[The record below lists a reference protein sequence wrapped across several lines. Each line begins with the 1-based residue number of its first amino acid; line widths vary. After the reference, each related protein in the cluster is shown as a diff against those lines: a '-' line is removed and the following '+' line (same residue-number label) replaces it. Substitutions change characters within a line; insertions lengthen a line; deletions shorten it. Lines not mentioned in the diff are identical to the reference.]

1 MEPEHEQVTYTFEPE
16 NPIVRLSDDTL
27 KFFMEFIQKINEPEH
42 QLFLFKVYVRLH
54 GSNKFTNTK
63 TNSVTII
70 SDTIVDKFQEYLA
83 YHSKRF
89 EDKPFSIFVSF
100 YYVLKAIVSNNCI
113 WILSLASHLLKP
125 MEEPRANI
133 MRVHTNKETNEI
145 TYTKPD
151 CLK

>member
-1 MEPEHEQVTYTFEPE
+1 MEPKPEQVTFTFESGWT
-16 NPIVRLSDDTL
+16 NVRLSDDTL
-27 KFFMEFIQKINEPEH
+27 KFFMKFIQNINEPEH

-70 SDTIVDKFQEYLA
+70 SDTIVDEFLKYLA

-89 EDKPFSIFVSF
+89 EDETLSIFVSF
-100 YYVLKAIVSNNCI
+100 YYVLKAIISNNCI

-133 MRVHTNKETNEI
+133 MRVHINKETNEI